1 MSLFDTFCEGVCKLS
16 IIFKGVF
23 VLELIKIYEQIENC
37 LKNFHSLKIQ
47 SLALIHL
54 HFQLKYWNWKCICM
68 KSGFY
73 FHITQKSAIKFYSFV
88 FINLHMCIYSS
99 SFIDA
104 WIFMNF
110 SSVDVNEKWWKKVLF
125 ALYDNVDEL
134 IDVIEGN
141 RIYLR
146 CLYVINKSVFNHS
159 TLTTD
164 TLTSHFHTVILIL
177 SLSDSNGRKV
187 VGHFVLDFCCINF
200 FTS

>member
-104 WIFMNF
+104 WIFMSF

-125 ALYDNVDEL
+125 ALNDNVDEL
-134 IDVIEGN
+134 IDVFEYDAVLMRILRITENITKINFMIFRNTYASCDRIECRLN
-141 RIYLR
+141 RMMH
-146 CLYVINKSVFNHS
+146 FN
-159 TLTTD
+159 
-164 TLTSHFHTVILIL
+164 LIL
-177 SLSDSNGRKV
+177 LQ
-187 VGHFVLDFCCINF
+187 
-200 FTS
+200 